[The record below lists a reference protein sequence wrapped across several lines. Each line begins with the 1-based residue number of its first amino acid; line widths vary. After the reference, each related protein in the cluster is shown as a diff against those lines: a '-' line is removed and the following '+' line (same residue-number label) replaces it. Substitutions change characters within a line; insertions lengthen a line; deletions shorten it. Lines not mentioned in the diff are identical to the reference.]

1 MTETQTGMRR
11 ISDES
16 VKSKTGKGW
25 VDWFAILDAWGER
38 DKGHTATAK
47 HLREAHGVDPWWA
60 QAVTIRYEWERGL
73 RT

>member
-1 MTETQTGMRR
+1 MRR

-38 DKGHTATAK
+38 DEGHTATAK
-47 HLREAHGVDPWWA
+47 HLQETHGADPWWA